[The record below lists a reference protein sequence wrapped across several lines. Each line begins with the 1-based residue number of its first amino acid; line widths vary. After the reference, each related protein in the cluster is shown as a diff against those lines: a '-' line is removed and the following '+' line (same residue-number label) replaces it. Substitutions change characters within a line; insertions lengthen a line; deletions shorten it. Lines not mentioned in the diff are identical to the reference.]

1 MFALLLGGCSVLGEM
16 TLNAAPTLDPGRI
29 YLGNSHVTATERE
42 VERYGCTSGPLY
54 CQQSGSNFDCRCL

>member
-1 MFALLLGGCSVLGEM
+1 M